1 MSIGMQ
7 KAFLLLSICL
17 LSAGVQAQ
25 KIYRCGSGY
34 SQVPCEGA
42 VEINATDARSAEQ
55 KAASEKAIARDG
67 RTADALEKARLQAEK
82 QAAAKDGKLSQAQ
95 LKTSKDSGKT
105 SAKSVKAD
113 KKDKAEPFVA
123 KASAQGSK

>member
-1 MSIGMQ
+1 M
-7 KAFLLLSICL
+7 AFSLQSAVLLLSLCL
-17 LSAGVQAQ
+17 LGAGVQAQ

-42 VEINATDARSAEQ
+42 VEINANDARSAEQ
-55 KAASEKAIARDG
+55 KMASERAIARDG
-67 RTADALEKARLQAEK
+67 RTADALEKARLRAEK
-82 QAAAKDGKLSQAQ
+82 QAVGQQETLGQVQS
-95 LKTSKDSGKT
+95 KTSKDTGKT

-123 KASAQGSK
+123 KASAPGSK